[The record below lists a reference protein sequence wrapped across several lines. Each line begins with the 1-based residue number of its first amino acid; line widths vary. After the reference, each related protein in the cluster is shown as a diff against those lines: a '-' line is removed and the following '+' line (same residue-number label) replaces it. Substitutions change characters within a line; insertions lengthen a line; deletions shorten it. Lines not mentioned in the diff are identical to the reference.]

1 MRTRQTFTVSL
12 PPEMARQ
19 VERLRKLEH
28 RTRSELMREALRTYF
43 ARQLPEAETSRA
55 ERRTLA
61 RGRAEFARGE
71 FRSLNQ
77 VLYALGRRPRPLR
90 RKTT

>member
-28 RTRSELMREALRTYF
+28 RTRSELVREALRTYF
-43 ARQLPEAETSRA
+43 ARQLPVVETSGA
-55 ERRTLA
+55 ERRALR
-61 RGRAEFARGE
+61 RGRAEFARRE

-77 VLYALGRRPRPLR
+77 VLYALGRRSRPLR
-90 RKTT
+90 RETA

>member
-28 RTRSELMREALRTYF
+28 RTRSELVREALRTYF
-43 ARQLPEAETSRA
+43 ARQLPVVEASRT

-77 VLYALGRRPRPLR
+77 VLYALGRRPLR
-90 RKTT
+90 RKTA

>member
-19 VERLRKLEH
+19 VERLRRREH
-28 RTRSELMREALRTYF
+28 RTRSELVREALRTYF
-43 ARQLPEAETSRA
+43 ARRLPVVETSHA
-55 ERRTLA
+55 ERRTLL
-61 RGRAEFARGE
+61 RGRAEFTRGE

-90 RKTT
+90 RKTA